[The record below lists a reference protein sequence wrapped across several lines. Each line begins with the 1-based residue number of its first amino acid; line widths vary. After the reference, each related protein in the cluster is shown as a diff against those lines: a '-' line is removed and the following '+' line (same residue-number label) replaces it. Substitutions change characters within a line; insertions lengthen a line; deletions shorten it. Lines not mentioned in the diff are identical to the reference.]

1 MVEIALK
8 PNVLNSQ
15 KWAATNKN
23 RKWKKAN
30 KQKRRNWNLEIIP
43 EEESTFENEFEREH
57 QEGLEAFD
65 AISVAK
71 KHENKPAGFFRSARL
86 LGTSEYES
94 LVDVEIKPNVL
105 NSQEWAIIPEEECT
119 FKKEFEREHHEGLEA
134 FDAISVAKNPEKNP
148 QFANCFTRILSMQPS
163 TSYAAESMTP

>member
-8 PNVLNSQ
+8 TNILNSQ

-30 KQKRRNWNLEIIP
+30 TQRRRKWNLEIIP
-43 EEESTFENEFEREH
+43 EENEKEYELEREH
-57 QEGLEAFD
+57 QECSEAFD
-65 AISVAK
+65 AISMSK

-94 LVDVEIKPNVL
+94 LVDVAIKPNVL
-105 NSQEWAIIPEEECT
+105 NSQEWAIIPEEEST
-119 FKKEFEREHHEGLEA
+119 FKKEFEREHDEGLEA

-148 QFANCFTRILSMQPS
+148 QFANCFTRILSMQKS